1 MFAKPAPALSLIL
14 LVFLTAAARA
24 RQEPQPPG
32 TGAAGAAVAAAGDPF
47 AGAARLDRRAL
58 LAEVARRNPTLEA
71 ARLAWQA
78 AAARPP
84 QERALPD
91 PMLSYEVAPG
101 SIAGSSLRF
110 GQAIELSQD
119 LPLPGRR
126 RLRGERAAA
135 EARGVAADYRSVLLD
150 LLTTAS
156 QLYDDDCLV
165 SRSLAIVAQHR
176 ALLAELQAAAAGRY
190 AAGLVPQQDPI
201 QAELEGSKMLHRQVE
216 LEAEREAIASRLAAL
231 LHLPADHALPP
242 PSVEPEP
249 PEAGQPDPG
258 ALVAAALVASALA
271 ARPELAA
278 RTAAVEAQRAALD
291 LARLAGRPDLALRGS
306 YDSMWNEPGY
316 RWMAGV
322 AVNLPVR
329 RDRLASQRVEAEAR
343 LAQAQAELAATE
355 DRIRAEVRNAAIEV
369 REAHHLLA
377 IFADRLLPAAR
388 DQVHAARSGFETG
401 RGSFLGVIDA
411 ERSLR
416 DVELGREQ
424 AVTSLHRKMAA
435 LDRAMGRL
443 PAGLPA
449 DLLEPGA
456 ERPALASP
464 PLPHQGDEGVSQ

>member
-32 TGAAGAAVAAAGDPF
+32 TGAAAGATVAAAGDPF

-176 ALLAELQAAAAGRY
+176 ALLAELQEAAAGRY

-201 QAELEGSKMLHRQVE
+201 QAELEGSKVLHRQVE
-216 LEAEREAIASRLAAL
+216 LEAEREAIASRLTAL

-242 PSVEPEP
+242 PSVELEP

-258 ALVAAALVASALA
+258 ALVAAALA

-278 RTAAVEAQRAALD
+278 RTAAVEAQRAALA

-424 AVTSLHRKMAA
+424 AVTDLHRKLAE

-449 DLLEPGA
+449 ALLEPGA
-456 ERPALASP
+456 ERPALGSP
-464 PLPHQGDEGVSQ
+464 PLPHHGDEGVSR

>member
-1 MFAKPAPALSLIL
+1 MFAKPALSLIL
-14 LVFLTAAARA
+14 LVFLATAARA
-24 RQEPQPPG
+24 RQEPRPPVLAG
-32 TGAAGAAVAAAGDPF
+32 AGAAVAAAGDPF

-78 AAARPP
+78 AVARPP

-135 EARGVAADYRSVLLD
+135 EARGVAADYRSLLLD

-176 ALLAELQAAAAGRY
+176 ALLAELQEAAAGRY

-201 QAELEGSKMLHRQVE
+201 QAELEGSKVLHRQVE

-249 PEAGQPDPG
+249 PEAGQADPG
-258 ALVAAALVASALA
+258 ALAAAALA

-278 RTAAVEAQRAALD
+278 RTAAVEAQRAALA

-355 DRIRAEVRNAAIEV
+355 DRIRAEVRNAGIEV
-369 REAHHLLA
+369 QEAHHLLA
-377 IFADRLLPAAR
+377 IFANRLLPAAR

-424 AVTSLHRKMAA
+424 AVTNLRRQMAA

-449 DLLEPGA
+449 ALLEPGA

-464 PLPHQGDEGVSQ
+464 PLPHHGDEGVSR

>member
-1 MFAKPAPALSLIL
+1 MFAKPALSLIL
-14 LVFLTAAARA
+14 LVFLAAAARA

-32 TGAAGAAVAAAGDPF
+32 AAAGAAVAAAGDPL

-176 ALLAELQAAAAGRY
+176 ALLAELQEAAAGRY

-201 QAELEGSKMLHRQVE
+201 QAELEGSKVLHRQVE
-216 LEAEREAIASRLAAL
+216 LEAEREAIASRLTAL
-231 LHLPADHALPP
+231 LHLPADYALPP
-242 PSVEPEP
+242 PSVELDP
-249 PEAGQPDPG
+249 PEASDPDPG
-258 ALVAAALVASALA
+258 ALVASALA

-278 RTAAVEAQRAALD
+278 RTAAVEAQRAALG

-355 DRIRAEVRNAAIEV
+355 DRIRAEVRNAGIEV

-377 IFADRLLPAAR
+377 IFANRLLPAAR

-416 DVELGREQ
+416 DLELGREQ
-424 AVTSLHRKMAA
+424 ALTNLRRQMAA

-449 DLLEPGA
+449 ALLEPGA

-464 PLPHQGDEGVSQ
+464 PLPHRGDEGVSR